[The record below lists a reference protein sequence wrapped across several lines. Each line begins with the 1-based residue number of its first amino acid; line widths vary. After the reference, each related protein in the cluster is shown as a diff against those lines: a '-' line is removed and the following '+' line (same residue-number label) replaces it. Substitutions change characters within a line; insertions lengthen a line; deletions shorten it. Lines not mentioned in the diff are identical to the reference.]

1 MAEKFK
7 KMNKVLQII
16 LLLIPFVNWIV
27 EIIIR
32 WEVAI
37 KKGKVSNILMAV
49 LVTLFGLFFILEIID
64 IISICLT
71 GHLFVCDY

>member
-37 KKGKVSNILMAV
+37 KKGKVSNIIMAV